1 MSVFL
6 IKYRLHDKNKDKTD
20 AILKTSCNAHN
31 SNKKTILSFFLTILF
46 KAEFYEEI

>member
-20 AILKTSCNAHN
+20 AILETSCNAHD
-31 SNKKTILSFFLTILF
+31 SNKKTILSFFTILF
-46 KAEFYEEI
+46 KPEFYEEI